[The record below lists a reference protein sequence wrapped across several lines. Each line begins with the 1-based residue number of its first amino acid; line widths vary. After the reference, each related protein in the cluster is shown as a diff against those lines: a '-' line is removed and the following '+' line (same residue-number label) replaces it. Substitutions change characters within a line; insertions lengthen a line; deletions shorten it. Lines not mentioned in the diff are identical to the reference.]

1 MKQQNRAYIYALAA
15 ILFWSTMSSAFKITL
30 RFIDFRLM
38 LLFACA
44 SSVTILFLILIIQ
57 GKLKQLKK
65 TTIKQIG
72 SSAILGFLNPFAYYL
87 ILFKAYDLLAAQI
100 AGTLNYFWPVVLVLL
115 SIPLLKQ
122 KISYKSILALLISF
136 FGIIIIS
143 TEGKILNLEFNN
155 LFGVLLAVGSALF
168 WALYWIF
175 NMKDKRDE
183 VAKLFLNFCF
193 GLFYILIAIF
203 IWDGFQFPKLEG
215 IIGSVYIGFFEMGI
229 TYVLWL
235 KALSLSANTAK
246 VSNLVYLSPFIALL
260 VIHLTVGEDILLSTF
275 IGLFFIISGIIIQK
289 YIDPPETTNKK

>member
-1 MKQQNRAYIYALAA
+1 MTKQNSAYIFALAA

-38 LLFACA
+38 LFIACA
-44 SSVTILFLILIIQ
+44 SSVVILFVILLFQ
-57 GKLKQLKK
+57 KKLKQLQKL
-65 TTIKQIG
+65 TIKQIG
-72 SSAILGFLNPFAYYL
+72 SSAILGLLNPFAYYL

-100 AGTLNYFWPVVLVLL
+100 AGTLNYFWPVALVLL

-122 KISYKSILALLISF
+122 KISYKSILALLVSF

-143 TEGKILNLEFNN
+143 TEGNILNLEFNN
-155 LFGVLLAVGSALF
+155 LYGVLLAVGSSLF

-193 GLFYILIAIF
+193 GLAYISMAIF
-203 IWDGFQFPKLEG
+203 IWDGFYIPNIEG

-260 VIHLTVGEDILLSTF
+260 VIHLTIGEDILLSTF
-275 IGLFFIISGIIIQK
+275 IGLFFIISGIILQK
-289 YIDPPETTNKK
+289 YIDPLKSADKK

>member
-1 MKQQNRAYIYALAA
+1 MTRQNSAYIYALVA

-30 RFIDFRLM
+30 RFIDFKLM

-44 SSVTILFLILIIQ
+44 SSVAILFLILLIQ
-57 GKLKQLKK
+57 KKLGQFKRI
-65 TTIKQIG
+65 TPKQIG
-72 SSAILGFLNPFAYYL
+72 SSAILGLLNPFAYYL

-100 AGTLNYFWPVVLVLL
+100 AGTLNYFWPVALVLL

-122 KISYKSILALLISF
+122 KISYKSILALMVSF

-143 TEGKILNLEFNN
+143 TKGNILSLEINN
-155 LFGVLLAVGSALF
+155 LYGVLLAIGSSIF

-203 IWDGFQFPKLEG
+203 IGDGLYIPKIEG

-235 KALSLSANTAK
+235 KALSLSVNTAK

-260 VIHLTVGEDILLSTF
+260 VIHLTIGEEILLSTF
-275 IGLFFIISGIIIQK
+275 VGLFFIVSGIIIQK
-289 YIDPPETTNKK
+289 YIDPLKSTLNK

>member
-1 MKQQNRAYIYALAA
+1 MTKQNSAYIFALAA

-44 SSVTILFLILIIQ
+44 SSVVILFLILIIQ
-57 GKLKQLKK
+57 GNLKQLQ
-65 TTIKQIG
+65 TLSIKQIG
-72 SSAILGFLNPFAYYL
+72 NSAILGLLNPFAYYL

-143 TEGKILNLEFNN
+143 TEGNILNLEFNN
-155 LFGVLLAVGSALF
+155 LYGVLLAVGSALF

-175 NMKDKRDE
+175 NMKDKREE
-183 VAKLFLNFCF
+183 VSKLFLNFCF
-193 GLFYILIAIF
+193 GLFYILLAII
-203 IWDGFQFPKLEG
+203 IWGDFQIPNTKGL
-215 IIGSVYIGFFEMGI
+215 IGSIYIGLFEMGI
-229 TYVLWL
+229 TYILWL

-289 YIDPPETTNKK
+289 YIDPAKTTDMK

>member
-1 MKQQNRAYIYALAA
+1 MTKQNSAYIFALAA

-38 LLFACA
+38 LLFAST
-44 SSVTILFLILIIQ
+44 SSVIILFVILLLQ
-57 GKLKQLKK
+57 RKLKQLQKL
-65 TTIKQIG
+65 TIKQIG
-72 SSAILGFLNPFAYYL
+72 SSAILGLLNPFAYYL

-100 AGTLNYFWPVVLVLL
+100 AGTLNYFWPVALVLL

-122 KISYKSILALLISF
+122 KISYKSILALLVSF

-143 TEGKILNLEFNN
+143 TEGNILNLEFNN
-155 LFGVLLAVGSALF
+155 LYGVLLAVGSSIF

-193 GLFYILIAIF
+193 GLAYILIAIF
-203 IWDGFQFPKLEG
+203 VWDGFYIPKIEG

-260 VIHLTVGEDILLSTF
+260 VIHLTIGEDILLSTF
-275 IGLFFIISGIIIQK
+275 IGLFFIISGIILQE
-289 YIDPPETTNKK
+289 YIDPLKSANNK

>member
-1 MKQQNRAYIYALAA
+1 MTKQNSAYIFALAA

-44 SSVTILFLILIIQ
+44 SSVVILFLILIIQ
-57 GKLKQLKK
+57 GNLKQLQ
-65 TTIKQIG
+65 TLSIKQIG
-72 SSAILGFLNPFAYYL
+72 NSAILGLLNPFAYYL

-143 TEGKILNLEFNN
+143 TEGNILNLEFNN
-155 LFGVLLAVGSALF
+155 LYGVLLAVGSALF

-175 NMKDKRDE
+175 NMKDKREE
-183 VAKLFLNFCF
+183 VSKLFLNFCF
-193 GLFYILIAIF
+193 GLFYILLAII
-203 IWDGFQFPKLEG
+203 IWGDFQIPNTKGL
-215 IIGSVYIGFFEMGI
+215 IGSIYIGLFEMGI

-275 IGLFFIISGIIIQK
+275 IGLFFIIIGIIIQK
-289 YIDPPETTNKK
+289 YIDPAKTTDMK

>member
-1 MKQQNRAYIYALAA
+1 
-15 ILFWSTMSSAFKITL
+15 
-30 RFIDFRLM
+30 M

-44 SSVTILFLILIIQ
+44 SSVVILFLILIIQ
-57 GKLKQLKK
+57 GNLKQLQ
-65 TTIKQIG
+65 TLSIKQIG
-72 SSAILGFLNPFAYYL
+72 NSAILGLLNPFAYYL

-143 TEGKILNLEFNN
+143 TEGNILNLEFNN
-155 LFGVLLAVGSALF
+155 LYGVLLAVGSALF

-175 NMKDKRDE
+175 NMKDKREE
-183 VAKLFLNFCF
+183 VSKLFLNFCF
-193 GLFYILIAIF
+193 GLFYILLAII
-203 IWDGFQFPKLEG
+203 IWGDFQIPNTKGL
-215 IIGSVYIGFFEMGI
+215 IGSIYIGLFEMGI
-229 TYVLWL
+229 TYILWL

-289 YIDPPETTNKK
+289 YIDPAKTTDMK